1 MGALLIYYSIITEL
15 LPNYYRL
22 FTGANSALSG
32 CPNPVLILAESCPI
46 PVLIL
51 SEYVFEKVQLPC
63 PIPVLI
69 LAETCP
75 NPVRAKTQKT
85 DYPLPGGMALLFYPS
100 KVIKSEIVASK
111 SICSILQ
118 YKTRRRRVSS
128 VLSVSFF
135 SVISMFFCV
144 DRARG

>member
-1 MGALLIYYSIITEL
+1 MAFLYKSLSVALGAFSRAQRVTFCSWGYFCTACALVYLLL
-15 LPNYYRL
+15 NYYRII
-22 FTGANSALSG
+22 TGANSALFT

-75 NPVRAKTQKT
+75 NPVRAKTKKT

-100 KVIKSEIVASK
+100 KGIKSEIVASK
-111 SICSILQ
+111 LAWPKRYNQ
-118 YKTRRRRVSS
+118 
-128 VLSVSFF
+128 
-135 SVISMFFCV
+135 
-144 DRARG
+144 